1 MDEVETVS
9 RDAGREHIV
18 ALDALRYAKNAFLW
32 LTIVSV
38 AFHLVLWVIVRWA
51 ETPDAAAR
59 WQDTLEWMLAV
70 AGFVGRASAVVV
82 AGVSVLVLLIGLNA
96 RLSGTAALAKAC
108 VWSLVALAL
117 VVPWVRI
124 TAEDMAG
131 IPSAFFEAEELAR
144 RVGGSMNRADA
155 VFSFVRFVICPILV
169 AVSLGTAQYWFYAGY
184 RRMTT
189 LSTGKLPIREV

>member
-1 MDEVETVS
+1 MDEVETVG
-9 RDAGREHIV
+9 RDAGREHIL
-18 ALDALRYAKNAFLW
+18 ALDALRHAKNAFFW
-32 LTIVSV
+32 LAVV
-38 AFHLVLWVIVRWA
+38 AIALHLVLWVIVRWA

-82 AGVSVLVLLIGLNA
+82 AGISVLVLLIGLNA
-96 RLSGTAALAKAC
+96 RLSGTAALARAC
-108 VWSLVALAL
+108 VWSLAALAL

-144 RVGGSMNRADA
+144 RVGGSMSRADA
-155 VFSFVRFVICPILV
+155 FFSFVRFVVCPILV
-169 AVSLGTAQYWFYAGY
+169 GVSLGTAQYWFHAGY

-189 LSTGKLPIREV
+189 LSTGRLPIREV